1 MDLLIVALVFCMTAT
16 GSAAKNFCVGQPLS
30 LLNNTRKVATW
41 KINFCVGQPLSLLN
55 NTRKV
60 ATWKIRS
67 NGDTISL
74 KLRTF
79 LGDTQITVSDIGT
92 EKLFQQRSW
101 NRRLSGWSVS
111 GW

>member
-16 GSAAKNFCVGQPLS
+16 GSAAK
-30 LLNNTRKVATW
+30 
-41 KINFCVGQPLSLLN
+41 NFCVGQPLSLLN